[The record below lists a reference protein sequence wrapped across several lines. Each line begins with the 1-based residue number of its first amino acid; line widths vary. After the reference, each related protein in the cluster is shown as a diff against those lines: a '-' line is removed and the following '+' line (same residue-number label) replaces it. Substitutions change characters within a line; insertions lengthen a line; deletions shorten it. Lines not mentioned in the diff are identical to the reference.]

1 MIGKSNAV
9 LLALLLALP
18 TAFMATA
25 FIAPAVGQPTYSAWL
40 KIVTD
45 SWDGSGPLTPV
56 FPAAPG
62 FPDRYNATNVCV
74 ELYKFKN
81 PNRQDPAPLNSW
93 EGPIRA
99 GSPNGTGFIRVSWPT
114 SWENVT
120 IVVKAKSYQGD
131 CIGEGNPFQG
141 IIVYWLTINPTDSF
155 RNKFGITF
163 ANSTI
168 GDDGIEVDAS
178 TGAYFDWDV
187 DAPFGAG
194 PVDVVAPKNPAT
206 WGVDF
211 EKDHNDPR
219 RAWVA
224 RAAYIFK
231 LFHEHTWYG
240 TDDVLTYATI
250 FIYDT
255 DHTPANSERSLLQA
269 AITGSDGQ
277 SRYTREIYPRAQG
290 LGPNGKFRDNK
301 LVPIPLQTI
310 NLNTKEPLSGGIADP
325 EDAAPP
331 GESNIRAPHLNAT
344 KRVWW
349 ETVLVNQ
356 TFYVGREYNGT
367 VGDEF
372 ELDPATGKTRPLFGA
387 YPSVQDPS
395 DPLFSPAH
403 TQGGITGIP
412 AGPLSLALNHTVD
425 LSIPGFQVL
434 GLEWDNTLTTVEN
447 VANFN
452 NNTVFYARFCV
463 QDADLKI
470 QHPEVGDKLVGAEV
484 TVNLKRTGVVQ
495 PYYLSHNILETDASG
510 CTANPHKWPG
520 YRSEFRNFARFPN
533 ATNWGLRGSL
543 NVSKFFDPRDDNSP
557 VWRPGGYFERA
568 WGGAWT
574 GPYVNAGRNWS
585 ALIPEITY
593 MKTRTLDDDP
603 NYDGFDVQ
611 VKWKGGSR
619 NNYGGTAVLV
629 DSIRVPNPYAI
640 ALLYDYV
647 NDGLFGGW
655 VFPYTVLANNK
666 LWLQIHEAETVVI
679 DHILGTD
686 TISDPNPTKLEIMG
700 SYNLALSAFD
710 STTGRFTVTITPF
723 GIVAVNNATDGVGD
737 VDYWLD
743 FGGSIVIENAL
754 VSFKKHDVMS
764 MALAFEAGQ
773 GQADRGVDGNDD
785 YTTVDFVEVSGG
797 PYELEF
803 WPGPPG
809 TGTVRVLVTGHDL
822 NICILPNNL
831 NTCPNISDFTGAI
844 LFKGPPRAIS
854 VVSYTNNDPS
864 GSVSG
869 SYTTTSA
876 TNPYSFNFNVDF
888 GTPITSGPV
897 NFEIMSIPG
906 DLGVSPFN
914 HPISIAGTDDIDND
928 GNADDSVTVVGVL
941 NLNFDPTE
949 LHYAWRTGVAGA
961 GAFDV
966 VGGAAAV
973 LVDIDSD
980 GTVDATIPCTTFSLG
995 SANVDVYH
1003 DPDTG
1008 LVTIVSGT
1016 ITTTCTATGVD
1027 VDGDGSNDDAVTIT
1041 VDIGF
1046 SLVYDTGLGGGWPPS
1061 TLTFVSGSIS
1071 STQSLQIDIDGDGS
1085 VDFTFTNNVNVPGPG
1100 TISVTSV
1107 GLVDRY
1113 ENTVNTLSCT
1123 LTGDIPLSG
1132 IGTGTADCTGTVTFE
1147 IDIYDDATIDV
1158 TVFSA
1163 ALLSGT
1169 APLTITS
1176 FGGIVTITGIVTM
1189 TTGSLTGDFD
1199 NSGPIPPPGTLDAA
1213 QVVKTIDINI
1223 VGTLDTSVSPPE
1235 LDVISGGLM
1244 LVPTSADLIDINSDS
1259 QFNIIVPEVAN
1270 VDLTGQSI
1278 PLTVNEVVP
1287 GIITGGTVT
1296 SNSLQF
1302 FVAGVEQVFSSGTLT
1317 ITANT
1322 QAGSEPVSTATI
1334 TVQFQALGSIS
1345 HDGDN
1350 RYEAT
1355 GTAFVFGTDV
1365 SLPGG
1370 PSTIFASGTI
1380 ELHCVNVGEPSIT
1393 CSATVNFDGFSG
1405 SGLPVSGTLVI
1416 NFFNSFRTF
1425 STTGFFEF
1433 TEFESLNAFPLFL
1446 RGGVSSVGPIA
1457 KAKLEFANFAF
1468 DSHLYGIV
1476 TLNPM
1481 TLTSEGM
1488 GIRFYSSDSSFE
1500 ALDIDTGEMVRFL
1513 TSATINI
1520 PALQSLTLIDP
1531 VTLTPTTYTGPTTV
1545 TISAGTTS
1553 IIGAISNPS
1562 GITFTVPGVLAIL
1575 NGDASASL
1583 PANQLIFV
1591 QSFVVPLQDMSND
1604 DRELDDSLFG
1614 GYDDFALTG
1623 TGMVY
1628 ITAWVHDIAFKPVD
1642 NMGNTL
1648 PASNTA
1654 VTLIRYNGGP
1664 ITRGSGSNPDQFQS
1678 NLAWSYS
1685 QWAGAETGYA
1695 IFYQLPGDQAY
1706 GVTVTFDNR
1715 PVYDEPYEIEKLTET
1730 VIKTL
1735 VTQVYKLKLVV
1746 IDCTGTTV
1754 PEAWLKYVEPGG
1766 RTVTTRIGP
1775 HGDLDF
1781 GLIGGGEI
1789 TVKAIWWK
1797 GVWIGFDKATIGST
1811 ELPVAADGSVTI
1823 TIDRNIDSP
1832 VVLRAVIT
1840 DFIFTTWD
1848 FNKDNRIP
1856 RLNITLTWV
1865 GVHPLT
1871 NKKIYFLETM
1881 DPTGDT
1887 NTDPFNTTVVFSQL
1901 LKYNITHL
1909 FKVEERPGSLKTYE
1923 KVEYIFSKMPPT
1935 LYNITVTT
1943 VPDGDPDKR
1952 QTPGSA
1958 KWPGRTDA
1966 VVDYEIKID
1975 WTSHDKAPTIR
1986 KTPAGQVNDRVVLR
2000 VYMTWNGQPVTD
2012 PDLNP
2017 IGNATLYT
2025 TCGPVKIDL
2034 LTWAHT
2040 FWQRIVDGDF
2050 DYLREARRIGNAT
2063 YHIVNDNGQLMEQYV
2078 PEERIFTSDITS
2090 RWTEDTLLTTW
2101 LKAASQPS
2109 SIIWWN
2115 GTYRKQD
2122 LVFLSYVYPLQFT
2135 RGEQPWAKFYDKVG
2149 LTGTGWNTTVRKE
2162 ADDPL
2167 AYLVDR
2173 FFNITAYRVNYTD
2186 PAHDIVRMHNQNG
2199 TWWSHNF
2206 TVVGTE
2212 GLWNQQKWRWEY
2224 AVSKRLVPE
2233 VPYQPYSLVI
2243 ERPTQELV
2251 SVSQKG
2257 VLAVPIPVGFITLN
2271 LKDEDLA
2278 RAIPY
2283 AVVQLD
2289 IYARTGTAE
2298 IPPSVV
2304 CPPESLIERVAKLSA
2319 LIIQTVSNWDNGID
2333 QDDRNDPTLQPE
2345 TITDNERDAI
2355 ALAIIAYLAPDNVID
2370 EDGDAEQLELLID
2383 EYTSLSHPWGKED
2396 LDDLIMLVKAALAD
2410 DCVLD
2415 ESEKNDIIV
2424 LIDNEVLPI
2433 VGVDNDGDG
2442 EDDDVELLEMLA
2454 PYQLPP
2460 PELVA
2465 FVERFAGYKYKTGRD
2480 GNLTLLFPTQ
2490 EAMENYLDAPVKNYT
2505 LTVYWY
2511 LNSSIV
2517 YKDAFNLTKRG
2528 YNVEKVAIADVTF
2541 VLAISADKDRP
2552 VKDLYARIW
2561 WFNVTSGATTF
2572 PGRITVDHAR
2582 KTWTYTAVPETRGA
2596 AKWTDGKITLPW
2608 LPTSERFTK
2617 TDYDLVFDT
2626 ATSRWVYRD
2635 VTRSWDIP
2643 YPSYANGSRLHGW
2656 PYQPEP
2662 TGYRRALNFTQNVR
2676 IQYRVS
2682 VWSDQLPIDPSL
2694 PQYGRGAWSAAAPSP
2709 ATGYNYELVWTRLST
2724 GDTTPPIFRFA
2735 WMLFGHPPFDIT
2747 WYRGPDAAGPFEPIP
2762 GYALTRTSTSD
2773 PTPGSKTVAIKL
2785 NATDIEIPVFW
2796 QVGDYELGTYDCG
2809 PLVGYKVK
2817 GSVIPPKGATFSPI
2831 TIDRTTAAGTIT
2843 VGDKTI
2849 SICLA
2854 GKPVGLVSLRSGDT
2868 PSTVIWGGSTL
2879 RITEVSPPDTIWADS
2894 TSPAAGK
2901 GTSSDYW
2908 KNWVGSA
2915 TDPVTGKKVS
2925 EELVTGTQIA
2935 GPDLGIQY
2943 MGYGVPY
2950 EGAPREHT
2958 VIAFSN
2964 DPDNRAHRPFIKMF
2978 EFQNVSARI
2987 TDFNGRA
2994 LPGAFY
3000 QLIDSQTGKSAAWSY
3015 AGPEGRV
3022 VPMPIRKPGGVFIQR
3037 VFYLGHGPD
3046 GVPTW
3051 PVNSFAKWPVA
3062 YDSREDETTQ
3072 ETQKPDIPLGFAY
3085 TVEAGPW
3092 PNGPGWRGEICR
3104 QAGDGVYNYV
3114 RATLEALASCPPS
3127 GWGRSFDVITRIFDL
3142 RLRFVYGDA
3151 QRPADPYY
3159 EFSAPSLALPDQFKI
3174 TGQGAIFDAK
3184 RLARGTYDI
3193 VAYWPKE
3200 GGAEVGRRTV
3210 DISRSNVGTV
3220 EGTVVL
3226 ALRDVSFTVVDRQ
3239 GRPLSGARV
3248 SVSPDLVRT
3257 DDVQLRPDQIFTL
3270 LRVPD
3275 GRTYD
3280 FTIEW
3285 TSPYG
3290 TTARAAVRET
3300 PAGLQARG
3308 SIVVPVD
3315 DISVKVV
3322 DFDGRPV
3329 AGAAIKF
3336 AGQDVGSTDSQ
3347 GVIIVGQVPLD
3358 NDYTISVSKEGTEI
3372 GSDRVRFTASR
3383 TSATIQA
3390 GIYDITVLV
3399 KGAAGQ
3405 PIQGALVELIKG
3417 GTTIARAATDASGTA
3432 VFAKV
3437 VGADYTVRAAYEQFS
3452 STASLAKGTR
3462 SAQITLDLYT
3472 VLLGVPM
3479 TFATFL
3485 ALIIGLILLVIVV
3498 VVIVSEYIRWR
3509 GRRLGIY
3516 PAAPPKK

>member
-25 FIAPAVGQPTYSAWL
+25 FIAPAVGQTNYSAWL
-40 KIVTD
+40 KIVTE
-45 SWDGSGPLTPV
+45 SWDGTGAYTPV
-56 FPAAPG
+56 FPAGPG
-62 FPDRYNATNVCV
+62 FADRYNATNVCV
-74 ELYKFKN
+74 ELYRFKN

-93 EGPIRA
+93 EGPIKA
-99 GSPNGTGFIRVSWPT
+99 GSPNGTGFIRVSWPAG
-114 SWENVT
+114 WDNVT
-120 IVVKAKSYQGD
+120 IIVKAKSYQGD

-141 IIVYWLTINPTDSF
+141 IIVYWLTISATDSF
-155 RNKFGITF
+155 VNKFGGTGGTDDF
-163 ANSTI
+163 FTI
-168 GDDGIEVDAS
+168 NDDGS
-178 TGAYFDWDV
+178 FTDWNDL
-187 DAPFGAG
+187 DDMILNNFGPPEPLNSG
-194 PVDVVAPKNPAT
+194 PVDVIADVGGVSPADFADTFGSPAT
-206 WGVDF
+206 
-211 EKDHNDPR
+211 
-219 RAWVA
+219 AWVA

-310 NLNTKEPLSGGIADP
+310 NLAAKTPFLGGIPDP
-325 EDAAPP
+325 EEPD
-331 GESNIRAPHLNAT
+331 GKILAPHLNAT

-387 YPSVQDPS
+387 YPSVQDPL

-425 LSIPGFQVL
+425 LSIPGFQVS
-434 GLEWDNTLTTVEN
+434 GLEWDTTPTLVEN

-510 CTANPHKWPG
+510 CTATPHKWPG
-520 YRSEFRNFARFPN
+520 YRSEFSKFARFPN

-543 NVSKFFDPRDDNSP
+543 NVSKFFDPRDDVSP
-557 VWRPGGYFERA
+557 AWRPGGYFERA
-568 WGGAWT
+568 WGGDWT

-593 MKTRTLDDDP
+593 MKTRTLADDP

-647 NDGLFGGW
+647 NEAPFGGW

-666 LWLQIHEAETVVI
+666 LWIQIHTASSISLDLNGDGTPDVTV
-679 DHILGTD
+679 D
-686 TISDPNPTKLEIMG
+686 DPNPTTLEIMG
-700 SYNLALSAFD
+700 PFTFSITDFN
-710 STTGRFTVTITPF
+710 TVTGTYDITITAN
-723 GIVAVNNATDGVGD
+723 GAVVVNNATDPASEI
-737 VDYWLD
+737 DYVLNTD
-743 FGGSIVIENAL
+743 GTITIDNAL
-754 VSFKKHDVMS
+754 ASIKKHDILNLVLQFQFS
-764 MALAFEAGQ
+764 GGQ
-773 GQADRGVDGNDD
+773 VDLGADGRDDFTTTGV
-785 YTTVDFVEVSGG
+785 VFVSGG
-797 PYELEF
+797 PYELEI

-809 TGTVRVLVTGHDL
+809 TATIRVLVTGHDL
-822 NICILPNNL
+822 EVLPPIL
-831 NTCPNISDFTGAI
+831 DGYTGAI
-844 LFKGPPRAIS
+844 LFKGTLDFLVFEEVERIDVGALFEGGVPTFGPIVKALITDALFDAEHTIELETLFDTE
-854 VVSYTNNDPS
+854 V
-864 GSVSG
+864 
-869 SYTTTSA
+869 SA
-876 TNPYSFNFNVDF
+876 TTIDIASYLADESF
-888 GTPITSGPV
+888 
-897 NFEIMSIPG
+897 
-906 DLGVSPFN
+906 
-914 HPISIAGTDDIDND
+914 DDIGIEEGDTIHFMTYTEITVPA
-928 GNADDSVTVVGVL
+928 GELLKLQFVT
-941 NLNFDPTE
+941 
-949 LHYAWRTGVAGA
+949 
-961 GAFDV
+961 
-966 VGGAAAV
+966 GG
-973 LVDIDSD
+973 
-980 GTVDATIPCTTFSLG
+980 
-995 SANVDVYH
+995 
-1003 DPDTG
+1003 
-1008 LVTIVSGT
+1008 
-1016 ITTTCTATGVD
+1016 
-1027 VDGDGSNDDAVTIT
+1027 TIT
-1041 VDIGF
+1041 VDG
-1046 SLVYDTGLGGGWPPS
+1046 
-1061 TLTFVSGSIS
+1061 
-1071 STQSLQIDIDGDGS
+1071 
-1085 VDFTFTNNVNVPGPG
+1085 
-1100 TISVTSV
+1100 
-1107 GLVDRY
+1107 
-1113 ENTVNTLSCT
+1113 E
-1123 LTGDIPLSG
+1123 
-1132 IGTGTADCTGTVTFE
+1132 
-1147 IDIYDDATIDV
+1147 DV
-1158 TVFSA
+1158 TVSP
-1163 ALLSGT
+1163 GQT
-1169 APLTITS
+1169 VTLTDPDNDITVEIPA
-1176 FGGIVTITGIVTM
+1176 GITVTVVDISDPDAIVFEVNGVLAFLFVD
-1189 TTGSLTGDFD
+1189 TTV
-1199 NSGPIPPPGTLDAA
+1199 TLDAGSPI
-1213 QVVKTIDINI
+1213 TI
-1223 VGTLDTSVSPPE
+1223 SS
-1235 LDVISGGLM
+1235 
-1244 LVPTSADLIDINSDS
+1244 
-1259 QFNIIVPEVAN
+1259 FIVP
-1270 VDLTGQSI
+1270 LT
-1278 PLTVNEVVP
+1278 
-1287 GIITGGTVT
+1287 
-1296 SNSLQF
+1296 
-1302 FVAGVEQVFSSGTLT
+1302 
-1317 ITANT
+1317 
-1322 QAGSEPVSTATI
+1322 
-1334 TVQFQALGSIS
+1334 
-1345 HDGDN
+1345 
-1350 RYEAT
+1350 
-1355 GTAFVFGTDV
+1355 
-1365 SLPGG
+1365 
-1370 PSTIFASGTI
+1370 
-1380 ELHCVNVGEPSIT
+1380 
-1393 CSATVNFDGFSG
+1393 
-1405 SGLPVSGTLVI
+1405 
-1416 NFFNSFRTF
+1416 
-1425 STTGFFEF
+1425 
-1433 TEFESLNAFPLFL
+1433 
-1446 RGGVSSVGPIA
+1446 
-1457 KAKLEFANFAF
+1457 
-1468 DSHLYGIV
+1468 
-1476 TLNPM
+1476 
-1481 TLTSEGM
+1481 
-1488 GIRFYSSDSSFE
+1488 
-1500 ALDIDTGEMVRFL
+1500 
-1513 TSATINI
+1513 
-1520 PALQSLTLIDP
+1520 
-1531 VTLTPTTYTGPTTV
+1531 
-1545 TISAGTTS
+1545 
-1553 IIGAISNPS
+1553 
-1562 GITFTVPGVLAIL
+1562 
-1575 NGDASASL
+1575 
-1583 PANQLIFV
+1583 
-1591 QSFVVPLQDMSND
+1591 DMRVD
-1604 DRELDDSLFG
+1604 DRHLDDFLFG

-1654 VTLIRYNGGP
+1654 VTLIRYNGP
-1664 ITRGSGSNPDQFQS
+1664 NVVRSGTSGFPDQIIG
-1678 NLAWSYS
+1678 NLDWSYS
-1685 QWAGAETGYA
+1685 QWAGADTGYA

-1706 GVTVTFDNR
+1706 GVTVTYEGVV
-1715 PVYDEPYEIEKLTET
+1715 VYQDEFQIEKLVETEIQ
-1730 VIKTL
+1730 VL
-1735 VTQVYKLKLVV
+1735 VTDVFKLKLVV
-1746 IDCTGTTV
+1746 VDCEGTS
-1754 PEAWLKYVEPGG
+1754 LSEPYLNYTAPNG
-1766 RTVTTRIGP
+1766 RNIVTRIGP
-1775 HGDLDF
+1775 DGELDI
-1781 GLIGGGEI
+1781 IGGGQY
-1789 TVKAIWWK
+1789 VLRAIWWK
-1797 GVWIGFDKATIGST
+1797 GVYTAFDKAMVGST
-1811 ELPVAADGSVTI
+1811 EIPVGRDGSVTI
-1823 TIDRNIDSP
+1823 TLDRNFDSP
-1832 VVLRAVIT
+1832 ITLRAVIN

-1856 RLNITLTWV
+1856 RLNITLAWV

-1871 NKKIYFLETM
+1871 GKRIYFVETM

-1887 NTDPFNTTVVFSQL
+1887 NDDPFNTTVIVSQFFSYEIDHFFGQ
-1901 LKYNITHL
+1901 
-1909 FKVEERPGSLKTYE
+1909 VSRSAGLKTYGD
-1923 KVEYIFSKMPPT
+1923 VRYIFYKMPST
-1935 LYNITVTT
+1935 YYNITVTT
-1943 VPDGDPDKR
+1943 VTDQRYDPETE
-1952 QTPGSA
+1952 QTPGNS

-1966 VVDYEIKID
+1966 EVDYEIKID
-1975 WTSHDKAPTIR
+1975 WTGHNSPPKVR
-1986 KTPAGQVNDRVVLR
+1986 KGPAADVNDRVVLR
-2000 VYMTWNGQPVTD
+2000 VYMTWGGQPVTD

-2017 IGNATLYT
+2017 IGTATLYT

-2040 FWQRIVDGDF
+2040 FLQRIVDGDF
-2050 DYLREARRIGNAT
+2050 DYLRDARRIGNAT
-2063 YHIVNDNGQLMEQYV
+2063 YHIVNDNGVMMEQYIPSEGV
-2078 PEERIFTSDITS
+2078 FSSSFTSK
-2090 RWTEDTLLTTW
+2090 WTEDTLLTTW
-2101 LKAASQPS
+2101 LKADSQHS
-2109 SIIWWN
+2109 SNIWWN

-2122 LVFLSYVYPLQFT
+2122 LFFLSYVYPLQFT
-2135 RGEQPWAKFYDKVG
+2135 RGEEPWARFYDKVG
-2149 LTGTGWNTTVRKE
+2149 LTGTGWETTERKE

-2167 AYLVDR
+2167 AYVVNR
-2173 FFNITAYRVNYTD
+2173 FFNVTTPRSENA
-2186 PAHDIVRMHNQNG
+2186 
-2199 TWWSHNF
+2199 TWPRHNF

-2212 GLWNQQKWRWEY
+2212 GLWNQQKWRWEQ
-2224 AVSKRLVPE
+2224 AVSRGDVPE
-2233 VPYQPYSLVI
+2233 VPWQPYSLVI

-2251 SVSQKG
+2251 PVSQKG
-2257 VLAVPIPVGFITLN
+2257 VLTVPIPVGFITLN

-2289 IYARTGTAE
+2289 IYTRGAVTTGTTT
-2298 IPPSVV
+2298 V
-2304 CPPESLIERVAKLSA
+2304 CRAERVVPTVADVAARA
-2319 LIIQTVSNWDNGID
+2319 LEFIADNRPAPPTDRITDAERDVLENDIAIYIADGVIQVSEAEALANLLASITGNNFAGLNPLDTTGTPSPRDLVKSFVETLIQFIYSNTLCTDADSPGFLTTTEITDLVGIVNSFLIAAG
-2333 QDDRNDPTLQPE
+2333 QPTLTPGEE
-2345 TITDNERDAI
+2345 TTFRGIVDDADVRTTETTTMTG
-2355 ALAIIAYLAPDNVID
+2355 PD
-2370 EDGDAEQLELLID
+2370 A
-2383 EYTSLSHPWGKED
+2383 
-2396 LDDLIMLVKAALAD
+2396 
-2410 DCVLD
+2410 
-2415 ESEKNDIIV
+2415 
-2424 LIDNEVLPI
+2424 
-2433 VGVDNDGDG
+2433 
-2442 EDDDVELLEMLA
+2442 
-2454 PYQLPP
+2454 
-2460 PELVA
+2460 
-2465 FVERFAGYKYKTGRD
+2465 RFAGYKYKTGRD

-2490 EAMENYLDAPVKNYT
+2490 EAMAIYLGVHEDDVKNYT

-2561 WFNVTSGATTF
+2561 WFNVTDGKTVF

-2596 AKWTDGKITLPW
+2596 AKWTDGKLTLPW

-2617 TDYDLVFDT
+2617 SDYDLVFDS
-2626 ATSRWVYRD
+2626 AVGRWVYD
-2635 VTRSWDIP
+2635 EVTRSWDIP
-2643 YPSYANGSRLHGW
+2643 YPSYANGSMLAGW
-2656 PYQPEP
+2656 PYQPRP
-2662 TGYRRALNFTQNVR
+2662 TGYYRALNFTQNAR

-2682 VWSDQLPIDPSL
+2682 VWSDQLPIDPASPKL
-2694 PQYGRGAWSAAAPSP
+2694 GKGAWSRAAPAS
-2709 ATGYNYELVWTRLST
+2709 AAGDHYELVWTRLST

-2762 GYALTRTSTSD
+2762 GYALTRTLTSD

-2796 QVGDYELGTYDCG
+2796 QVGDHELGTYDCG
-2809 PLVGYKVK
+2809 PLVDYVVK
-2817 GSVIPPKGATFSPI
+2817 GQVIPPKGATFGPR
-2831 TIDRTTAAGTIT
+2831 TINDKTKAGTIT

-2943 MGYGVPY
+2943 MGYGIPY

-3015 AGPEGRV
+3015 AGPEGRI

-3037 VFYLGHGPD
+3037 VFYLGQGPN

-3051 PVNSFAKWPVA
+3051 PVNSFTRWPVA

-3104 QAGDGVYNYV
+3104 QAGDGVYNYD

-3127 GWGRSFDVITRIFDL
+3127 GWGRSFDVITRVFDL

-3174 TGQGAIFDAK
+3174 KGQGAIFDAK

-3257 DDVQLRPDQIFTL
+3257 DDIQLRPDQIFTL

-3390 GIYDITVLV
+3390 GVYDITVLV

>member
-1 MIGKSNAV
+1 LSGFWAMIGKSNAV

-25 FIAPAVGQPTYSAWL
+25 FIAPAVGQTNYSAWL
-40 KIVTD
+40 KIVTE
-45 SWDGSGPLTPV
+45 SWDGKGTDTPV
-56 FPAAPG
+56 FPDGPG
-62 FPDRYNATNVCV
+62 FADRYNATNVCV
-74 ELYKFKN
+74 ELYRFKN

-93 EGPIRA
+93 EGPIKA
-99 GSPNGTGFIRVSWPT
+99 GSPNGTGFIRVSWPAG
-114 SWENVT
+114 WDNVT
-120 IVVKAKSYQGD
+120 IIVKAKSYQGD

-141 IIVYWLTINPTDSF
+141 IIVYWLTINATDSF
-155 RNKFGITF
+155 VTKFGGTGGVDEF
-163 ANSTI
+163 FTI
-168 GDDGIEVDAS
+168 NDDGSFTVWNDLDDMI
-178 TGAYFDWDV
+178 WNN
-187 DAPFGAG
+187 FGPQPLNSG
-194 PVDVVAPKNPAT
+194 PVDVIADVGDISPADFADTFGSPAT
-206 WGVDF
+206 
-211 EKDHNDPR
+211 
-219 RAWVA
+219 AWVA

-310 NLNTKEPLSGGIADP
+310 NLAAKTPFLGGIPAP
-325 EDAAPP
+325 EEPD
-331 GESNIRAPHLNAT
+331 GNIQAPHLNAT

-356 TFYVGREYNGT
+356 TFYVGNEYNGT
-367 VGDEF
+367 AGYDF
-372 ELDPATGKTRPLFGA
+372 DTGTGKNRPLFGA
-387 YPSVQDPS
+387 FPADPGI
-395 DPLFSPAH
+395 SPTH
-403 TQGGITGIP
+403 TQGGITGVP
-412 AGPLSLALNHTVD
+412 AGPFSLALNNTVPAGTA
-425 LSIPGFQVL
+425 LGFAS
-434 GLEWDNTLTTVEN
+434 WDIDDDVEN

-495 PYYLSHNILETDASG
+495 PYYLSHNILETDESG
-510 CTANPHKWPG
+510 CTATPHKWPG
-520 YRSEFRNFARFPN
+520 YRSEFSKFARFPN

-543 NVSKFFDPRDDNSP
+543 NVSKFFDPRDDVSP
-557 VWRPGGYFERA
+557 AWRPGGYFERA
-568 WGGAWT
+568 WGGDWR
-574 GPYVNAGRNWS
+574 GPYINAGRNWS

-593 MKTRTLDDDP
+593 MKTRTLTDDP

-647 NDGLFGGW
+647 NDELFGGW

-666 LWLQIHEAETVVI
+666 LWIQIHSAASVDI
-679 DHILGTD
+679 AGD
-686 TISDPNPTKLEIMG
+686 TITDPNPTMLEIMG
-700 SYNLALSAFD
+700 PFTFTITGFNP
-710 STTGRFTVTITPF
+710 TTGTYDITITAT
-723 GIVAVNNATDGVGD
+723 GTVVVNNATDPETV
-737 VDYWLD
+737 VDWTLTED
-743 FGGSIVIENAL
+743 DTITIEDTLASI
-754 VSFKKHDVMS
+754 KKHDITTLV
-764 MALAFEAGQ
+764 ADFLFQ
-773 GQADRGVDGNDD
+773 GQADLGADGRDD
-785 YTTVDFVEVSGG
+785 YTTLSAVFIYGG
-797 PYELEF
+797 PFELEI

-809 TGTVRVLVTGHDL
+809 SGTIRVLATGHSL
-822 NICILPNNL
+822 NFVDFGLGPVA
-831 NTCPNISDFTGAI
+831 SDYSGAI
-844 LFKGPPRAIS
+844 LLKGPLAGLVFTELEEIS
-854 VVSYTNNDPS
+854 GLPETLQGGVLGFGPIVKAMLTD
-864 GSVSG
+864 
-869 SYTTTSA
+869 A
-876 TNPYSFNFNVDF
+876 DF
-888 GTPITSGPV
+888 GST
-897 NFEIMSIPG
+897 
-906 DLGVSPFN
+906 
-914 HPISIAGTDDIDND
+914 H
-928 GNADDSVTVVGVL
+928 
-941 NLNFDPTE
+941 
-949 LHYAWRTGVAGA
+949 
-961 GAFDV
+961 
-966 VGGAAAV
+966 
-973 LVDIDSD
+973 
-980 GTVDATIPCTTFSLG
+980 TI
-995 SANVDVYH
+995 
-1003 DPDTG
+1003 G
-1008 LVTIVSGT
+1008 LVTIF
-1016 ITTTCTATGVD
+1016 D
-1027 VDGDGSNDDAVTIT
+1027 
-1041 VDIGF
+1041 
-1046 SLVYDTGLGGGWPPS
+1046 
-1061 TLTFVSGSIS
+1061 
-1071 STQSLQIDIDGDGS
+1071 
-1085 VDFTFTNNVNVPGPG
+1085 
-1100 TISVTSV
+1100 
-1107 GLVDRY
+1107 
-1113 ENTVNTLSCT
+1113 
-1123 LTGDIPLSG
+1123 
-1132 IGTGTADCTGTVTFE
+1132 E
-1147 IDIYDDATIDV
+1147 IDIPFTTI
-1158 TVFSA
+1158 
-1163 ALLSGT
+1163 
-1169 APLTITS
+1169 
-1176 FGGIVTITGIVTM
+1176 GG
-1189 TTGSLTGDFD
+1189 
-1199 NSGPIPPPGTLDAA
+1199 PGAFEGV
-1213 QVVKTIDINI
+1213 QVETDI
-1223 VGTLDTSVSPPE
+1223 
-1235 LDVISGGLM
+1235 
-1244 LVPTSADLIDINSDS
+1244 
-1259 QFNIIVPEVAN
+1259 
-1270 VDLTGQSI
+1270 
-1278 PLTVNEVVP
+1278 
-1287 GIITGGTVT
+1287 
-1296 SNSLQF
+1296 
-1302 FVAGVEQVFSSGTLT
+1302 
-1317 ITANT
+1317 
-1322 QAGSEPVSTATI
+1322 
-1334 TVQFQALGSIS
+1334 SIS
-1345 HDGDN
+1345 
-1350 RYEAT
+1350 
-1355 GTAFVFGTDV
+1355 
-1365 SLPGG
+1365 
-1370 PSTIFASGTI
+1370 
-1380 ELHCVNVGEPSIT
+1380 
-1393 CSATVNFDGFSG
+1393 
-1405 SGLPVSGTLVI
+1405 
-1416 NFFNSFRTF
+1416 
-1425 STTGFFEF
+1425 
-1433 TEFESLNAFPLFL
+1433 
-1446 RGGVSSVGPIA
+1446 
-1457 KAKLEFANFAF
+1457 
-1468 DSHLYGIV
+1468 
-1476 TLNPM
+1476 
-1481 TLTSEGM
+1481 
-1488 GIRFYSSDSSFE
+1488 
-1500 ALDIDTGEMVRFL
+1500 
-1513 TSATINI
+1513 
-1520 PALQSLTLIDP
+1520 
-1531 VTLTPTTYTGPTTV
+1531 
-1545 TISAGTTS
+1545 
-1553 IIGAISNPS
+1553 
-1562 GITFTVPGVLAIL
+1562 
-1575 NGDASASL
+1575 
-1583 PANQLIFV
+1583 
-1591 QSFVVPLQDMSND
+1591 SFVVPLTDMMVD
-1604 DRELDDSLFG
+1604 DRHFDDFLFG

-1642 NMGNTL
+1642 NMGNKL
-1648 PASNTA
+1648 PASNTT

-1664 ITRGSGSNPDQFQS
+1664 ITRSSGTNPDQFQS

-1685 QWAGAETGYA
+1685 QWAGADKGYA

-1706 GVTVTFDNR
+1706 GVTVTYDGVV
-1715 PVYDEPYEIEKLTET
+1715 VYQDEFQIEKLVETEIQ
-1730 VIKTL
+1730 VL
-1735 VTQVYKLKLVV
+1735 VTDVFKLKLVV
-1746 IDCTGTTV
+1746 VDCEGTSL
-1754 PEAWLKYVEPGG
+1754 PEPYLNYTAPNG
-1766 RTVTTRIGP
+1766 RNIVTRIGP
-1775 HGDLDF
+1775 HGELDI
-1781 GLIGGGEI
+1781 IGGGQYVI
-1789 TVKAIWWK
+1789 RAIWWK
-1797 GVWIGFDKATIGST
+1797 GVWTAFDKAMVGST
-1811 ELPVAADGSVTI
+1811 EIPVGRDGSVTI
-1823 TIDRNIDSP
+1823 TLDRNFDSP
-1832 VVLRAVIT
+1832 ITLRAVIN

-1856 RLNITLTWV
+1856 RLNITLAWV

-1871 NKKIYFLETM
+1871 GKRIYFVETM

-1887 NTDPFNTTVVFSQL
+1887 NDDPFNTTVIVSQL
-1901 LKYNITHL
+1901 FSYDIDH
-1909 FKVEERPGSLKTYE
+1909 FFGQVSRSAGLKTYGD
-1923 KVEYIFSKMPPT
+1923 VRYIFYKMPST
-1935 LYNITVTT
+1935 YYNITVTT
-1943 VPDGDPDKR
+1943 VTDQRYDPETE
-1952 QTPGSA
+1952 QTPGNS

-1966 VVDYEIKID
+1966 EVDYEIKID
-1975 WTSHDKAPTIR
+1975 WTGHTSPPKVR
-1986 KTPAGQVNDRVVLR
+1986 KGPADEVNDRVVLR
-2000 VYMTWNGQPVTD
+2000 VYMTWGGQPVTD

-2017 IGNATLYT
+2017 IGSATLYT
-2025 TCGPVKIDL
+2025 TCGPVNIDL

-2050 DYLREARRIGNAT
+2050 NYLTEAKRIGNAT
-2063 YHIVNDNGQLMEQYV
+2063 YHIVNDNGVNMEQYIPSEGV
-2078 PEERIFTSDITS
+2078 FSSSFTSK
-2090 RWTEDTLLTTW
+2090 WTEDTLLTTW
-2101 LKAASQPS
+2101 LKADSQHS
-2109 SIIWWN
+2109 SNIWWN

-2122 LVFLSYVYPLQFT
+2122 LFFLSYVYPLQFT
-2135 RGEQPWAKFYDKVG
+2135 RGEEPWARFYNKVG
-2149 LTGTGWNTTVRKE
+2149 LTGTGWETTERKE
-2162 ADDPL
+2162 ANDPT
-2167 AYLVDR
+2167 AFVVDE
-2173 FFNITAYRVNYTD
+2173 FFNVTTGPND
-2186 PAHDIVRMHNQNG
+2186 NG
-2199 TWWSHNF
+2199 KWPTHNF

-2212 GLWNQQKWRWEY
+2212 GLWNQQKWRWER
-2224 AVSKRLVPE
+2224 AVSKGLVPE
-2233 VPYQPYSLVI
+2233 VPWKPYSLVI

-2251 SVSQKG
+2251 PVSQKG
-2257 VLAVPIPVGFITLN
+2257 VLTVPIPVGFITLN

-2298 IPPSVV
+2298 IPPSEI
-2304 CPPESLIERVAKLSA
+2304 CPPEPLIERVAKLSA
-2319 LIIQTVSNWDNGID
+2319 LIIQTVSNWANGID
-2333 QDDRNDPTLQPE
+2333 QADRNDPANQPD

-2355 ALAIIAYLAPDNVID
+2355 ALAIIGYLAPDNVID
-2370 EDGDAEQLELLID
+2370 EEGDAEQLELLIE
-2383 EYTSLSHPWGKED
+2383 EYTVFNIWDSED

-2415 ESEKNDIIV
+2415 DSEKDDIIV
-2424 LIDNEVLPI
+2424 LIDDVVWDI
-2433 VGVDNDGDG
+2433 VGDDNDEDDV
-2442 EDDDVELLEMLA
+2442 DDDVELLEMLE

-2460 PELVA
+2460 PEVFA
-2465 FVERFAGYKYKTGRD
+2465 VVERFAGYKYKTGRD

-2490 EAMENYLDAPVKNYT
+2490 EAMENFLDAPVKNYT

-2541 VLAISADKDRP
+2541 VLAISANKDRP

-2617 TDYDLVFDT
+2617 SDYDLVFDS
-2626 ATSRWVYRD
+2626 AVGRWVYKE

-2643 YPSYANGSRLHGW
+2643 YPSNADGSMLAGW
-2656 PYQPEP
+2656 PYQPKP
-2662 TGYRRALNFTQNVR
+2662 TGYYRALTYTEDVR

-2682 VWSDQLPIDPSL
+2682 VWSDQLPIDVASPKL
-2694 PQYGRGAWSAAAPSP
+2694 GAGAWSRAAPAAA
-2709 ATGYNYELVWTRLST
+2709 AGDHYELVWTRLST

-2849 SICLA
+2849 SVCLA
-2854 GKPVGLVSLRSGDT
+2854 GKPVGLISLRSGDT
-2868 PSTVIWGGSTL
+2868 PATVIWGGSTL

-3015 AGPEGRV
+3015 AGPEGRI

-3037 VFYLGHGPD
+3037 VFYLGQGPN

-3085 TVEAGPW
+3085 TGEAGPW
-3092 PNGPGWRGEICR
+3092 PDGPGWRGEICR

-3151 QRPADPYY
+3151 QRPADPYF

-3174 TGQGAIFDAK
+3174 KGQGAIFDAK

-3257 DDVQLRPDQIFTL
+3257 DDIQLRPDQIFTL

-3329 AGAAIKF
+3329 AGAAIKV

-3432 VFAKV
+3432 VFTKL

>member
-1 MIGKSNAV
+1 MARTTRLGTIRV
-9 LLALLLALP
+9 LATGHSLDFVDNVFGPVVSDYSGAILL
-18 TAFMATA
+18 
-25 FIAPAVGQPTYSAWL
+25 
-40 KIVTD
+40 K
-45 SWDGSGPLTPV
+45 GPLAGLV
-56 FPAAPG
+56 FTEREQIV
-62 FPDRYNATNVCV
+62 FD
-74 ELYKFKN
+74 EEE
-81 PNRQDPAPLNSW
+81 PLLQGGVLSF
-93 EGPIRA
+93 GPI
-99 GSPNGTGFIRVSWPT
+99 
-114 SWENVT
+114 
-120 IVVKAKSYQGD
+120 VKAM
-131 CIGEGNPFQG
+131 
-141 IIVYWLTINPTDSF
+141 LTDAD
-155 RNKFGITF
+155 FG
-163 ANSTI
+163 ST
-168 GDDGIEVDAS
+168 
-178 TGAYFDWDV
+178 
-187 DAPFGAG
+187 
-194 PVDVVAPKNPAT
+194 
-206 WGVDF
+206 
-211 EKDHNDPR
+211 H
-219 RAWVA
+219 
-224 RAAYIFK
+224 
-231 LFHEHTWYG
+231 
-240 TDDVLTYATI
+240 
-250 FIYDT
+250 
-255 DHTPANSERSLLQA
+255 
-269 AITGSDGQ
+269 
-277 SRYTREIYPRAQG
+277 
-290 LGPNGKFRDNK
+290 
-301 LVPIPLQTI
+301 TI
-310 NLNTKEPLSGGIADP
+310 NL
-325 EDAAPP
+325 
-331 GESNIRAPHLNAT
+331 
-344 KRVWW
+344 
-349 ETVLVNQ
+349 
-356 TFYVGREYNGT
+356 
-367 VGDEF
+367 
-372 ELDPATGKTRPLFGA
+372 
-387 YPSVQDPS
+387 
-395 DPLFSPAH
+395 
-403 TQGGITGIP
+403 
-412 AGPLSLALNHTVD
+412 
-425 LSIPGFQVL
+425 
-434 GLEWDNTLTTVEN
+434 
-447 VANFN
+447 
-452 NNTVFYARFCV
+452 
-463 QDADLKI
+463 
-470 QHPEVGDKLVGAEV
+470 
-484 TVNLKRTGVVQ
+484 
-495 PYYLSHNILETDASG
+495 
-510 CTANPHKWPG
+510 
-520 YRSEFRNFARFPN
+520 
-533 ATNWGLRGSL
+533 
-543 NVSKFFDPRDDNSP
+543 
-557 VWRPGGYFERA
+557 
-568 WGGAWT
+568 
-574 GPYVNAGRNWS
+574 
-585 ALIPEITY
+585 
-593 MKTRTLDDDP
+593 
-603 NYDGFDVQ
+603 
-611 VKWKGGSR
+611 
-619 NNYGGTAVLV
+619 
-629 DSIRVPNPYAI
+629 
-640 ALLYDYV
+640 
-647 NDGLFGGW
+647 
-655 VFPYTVLANNK
+655 
-666 LWLQIHEAETVVI
+666 
-679 DHILGTD
+679 
-686 TISDPNPTKLEIMG
+686 
-700 SYNLALSAFD
+700 
-710 STTGRFTVTITPF
+710 VTI
-723 GIVAVNNATDGVGD
+723 
-737 VDYWLD
+737 
-743 FGGSIVIENAL
+743 
-754 VSFKKHDVMS
+754 
-764 MALAFEAGQ
+764 
-773 GQADRGVDGNDD
+773 
-785 YTTVDFVEVSGG
+785 
-797 PYELEF
+797 
-803 WPGPPG
+803 
-809 TGTVRVLVTGHDL
+809 
-822 NICILPNNL
+822 
-831 NTCPNISDFTGAI
+831 
-844 LFKGPPRAIS
+844 
-854 VVSYTNNDPS
+854 
-864 GSVSG
+864 
-869 SYTTTSA
+869 
-876 TNPYSFNFNVDF
+876 
-888 GTPITSGPV
+888 
-897 NFEIMSIPG
+897 
-906 DLGVSPFN
+906 
-914 HPISIAGTDDIDND
+914 
-928 GNADDSVTVVGVL
+928 
-941 NLNFDPTE
+941 FD
-949 LHYAWRTGVAGA
+949 
-961 GAFDV
+961 
-966 VGGAAAV
+966 
-973 LVDIDSD
+973 
-980 GTVDATIPCTTFSLG
+980 
-995 SANVDVYH
+995 
-1003 DPDTG
+1003 
-1008 LVTIVSGT
+1008 
-1016 ITTTCTATGVD
+1016 
-1027 VDGDGSNDDAVTIT
+1027 
-1041 VDIGF
+1041 
-1046 SLVYDTGLGGGWPPS
+1046 
-1061 TLTFVSGSIS
+1061 
-1071 STQSLQIDIDGDGS
+1071 
-1085 VDFTFTNNVNVPGPG
+1085 
-1100 TISVTSV
+1100 
-1107 GLVDRY
+1107 
-1113 ENTVNTLSCT
+1113 
-1123 LTGDIPLSG
+1123 
-1132 IGTGTADCTGTVTFE
+1132 E
-1147 IDIYDDATIDV
+1147 IDIPFTTIEGEDV
-1158 TVFSA
+1158 FEGVLVET
-1163 ALLSGT
+1163 
-1169 APLTITS
+1169 
-1176 FGGIVTITGIVTM
+1176 
-1189 TTGSLTGDFD
+1189 
-1199 NSGPIPPPGTLDAA
+1199 
-1213 QVVKTIDINI
+1213 DI
-1223 VGTLDTSVSPPE
+1223 
-1235 LDVISGGLM
+1235 
-1244 LVPTSADLIDINSDS
+1244 
-1259 QFNIIVPEVAN
+1259 
-1270 VDLTGQSI
+1270 
-1278 PLTVNEVVP
+1278 
-1287 GIITGGTVT
+1287 
-1296 SNSLQF
+1296 
-1302 FVAGVEQVFSSGTLT
+1302 
-1317 ITANT
+1317 
-1322 QAGSEPVSTATI
+1322 
-1334 TVQFQALGSIS
+1334 SIS
-1345 HDGDN
+1345 
-1350 RYEAT
+1350 
-1355 GTAFVFGTDV
+1355 
-1365 SLPGG
+1365 
-1370 PSTIFASGTI
+1370 
-1380 ELHCVNVGEPSIT
+1380 
-1393 CSATVNFDGFSG
+1393 
-1405 SGLPVSGTLVI
+1405 
-1416 NFFNSFRTF
+1416 
-1425 STTGFFEF
+1425 
-1433 TEFESLNAFPLFL
+1433 
-1446 RGGVSSVGPIA
+1446 
-1457 KAKLEFANFAF
+1457 
-1468 DSHLYGIV
+1468 
-1476 TLNPM
+1476 
-1481 TLTSEGM
+1481 
-1488 GIRFYSSDSSFE
+1488 
-1500 ALDIDTGEMVRFL
+1500 
-1513 TSATINI
+1513 
-1520 PALQSLTLIDP
+1520 
-1531 VTLTPTTYTGPTTV
+1531 
-1545 TISAGTTS
+1545 
-1553 IIGAISNPS
+1553 
-1562 GITFTVPGVLAIL
+1562 
-1575 NGDASASL
+1575 
-1583 PANQLIFV
+1583 
-1591 QSFVVPLQDMSND
+1591 SFVVPLTDMMVD
-1604 DRELDDSLFG
+1604 DRHLDDYLFG

-1654 VTLIRYNGGP
+1654 VTLIRYNGP
-1664 ITRGSGSNPDQFQS
+1664 NVVRSGTSGLPDQIIG
-1678 NLAWSYS
+1678 NLDWSYG
-1685 QWAGAETGYA
+1685 QWAGADKGYA

-1706 GVTVTFDNR
+1706 GVTVTFEGVV
-1715 PVYDEPYEIEKLTET
+1715 VYQDEFQIEKLVETEIQ
-1730 VIKTL
+1730 VL
-1735 VTQVYKLKLVV
+1735 VTDVFKLKLVV
-1746 IDCTGTTV
+1746 VDCEGTS
-1754 PEAWLKYVEPGG
+1754 LSEPYLNYTAPNG
-1766 RTVTTRIGP
+1766 RNIVTRIGP
-1775 HGDLDF
+1775 HGELDI
-1781 GLIGGGEI
+1781 IGGGQYVI
-1789 TVKAIWWK
+1789 RAIWWK
-1797 GVWIGFDKATIGST
+1797 GVWTAFDKAMVGST
-1811 ELPVAADGSVTI
+1811 EIPVDRDGSVTI
-1823 TIDRNIDSP
+1823 TLDRNFDSP
-1832 VVLRAVIT
+1832 ITLRAVIN

-1856 RLNITLTWV
+1856 RLNITLAWV

-1871 NKKIYFLETM
+1871 GKRIYFVETM

-1887 NTDPFNTTVVFSQL
+1887 NDDPFNTTVIVSQFFSYEIDHFFGQ
-1901 LKYNITHL
+1901 
-1909 FKVEERPGSLKTYE
+1909 VSRSAGLKTYGD
-1923 KVEYIFSKMPPT
+1923 VRYIFYKMPST
-1935 LYNITVTT
+1935 YYNITVTT
-1943 VPDGDPDKR
+1943 VTDQRYDPETE
-1952 QTPGSA
+1952 QTPGNS
-1958 KWPGRTDA
+1958 KWPGRT
-1966 VVDYEIKID
+1966 VPVDYEIKID
-1975 WTSHDKAPTIR
+1975 WTGHNSPPKVR
-1986 KTPAGQVNDRVVLR
+1986 KGPADEVNDRVVLR
-2000 VYMTWNGQPVTD
+2000 VYMTWGGQPVTD

-2017 IGNATLYT
+2017 IGTATLYT
-2025 TCGPVKIDL
+2025 TCGPVNIDL

-2050 DYLREARRIGNAT
+2050 DYLRDARRIGNAT
-2063 YHIVNDNGQLMEQYV
+2063 YHIVNDNGVNMEQYIPSEGV
-2078 PEERIFTSDITS
+2078 FSSSFTSK
-2090 RWTEDTLLTTW
+2090 WTEDTLLTTW
-2101 LKAASQPS
+2101 LKADSQHS
-2109 SIIWWN
+2109 SNIWWN

-2122 LVFLSYVYPLQFT
+2122 LFFLSYVYPLQFT
-2135 RGEQPWAKFYDKVG
+2135 RGEEPWARFYNKVG
-2149 LTGTGWNTTVRKE
+2149 LTGTGWETTERKE
-2162 ADDPL
+2162 ANDPT
-2167 AYLVDR
+2167 AFVVDE
-2173 FFNITAYRVNYTD
+2173 FFNVTTGPND
-2186 PAHDIVRMHNQNG
+2186 NG
-2199 TWWSHNF
+2199 KWPTHNF

-2233 VPYQPYSLVI
+2233 VPWKPYSLVI

-2251 SVSQKG
+2251 PVSQKG
-2257 VLAVPIPVGFITLN
+2257 VLTVPIPVGFITLN

-2298 IPPSVV
+2298 IPPSEV
-2304 CPPESLIERVAKLSA
+2304 CPPEPLIERVAKLSA
-2319 LIIQTVSNWDNGID
+2319 LIIQTVSNWYNGID
-2333 QDDRNDPTLQPE
+2333 QADRNDPANQPE

-2355 ALAIIAYLAPDNVID
+2355 ALAIIGYLAPDNVID
-2370 EDGDAEQLELLID
+2370 EDGDAVQLEMLIY
-2383 EYTSLSHPWGKED
+2383 EYTSGSYPWSNYD
-2396 LDDLIMLVKAALAD
+2396 LDNLIMLVKAALAD

-2424 LIDNEVLPI
+2424 LIHEEVLEI
-2433 VGVDNDGDG
+2433 VEEDNDSD
-2442 EDDDVELLEMLA
+2442 EVDDDVELLEMLE

-2460 PELVA
+2460 PEEFAV
-2465 FVERFAGYKYKTGRD
+2465 VERFAGYKYKTGRD

-2490 EAMENYLDAPVKNYT
+2490 EAMENFLDAPVKNYT

-2541 VLAISADKDRP
+2541 VLAISANKDRP

-2617 TDYDLVFDT
+2617 SDYDLVFDS
-2626 ATSRWVYRD
+2626 AVGRWVYKE

-2643 YPSYANGSRLHGW
+2643 YPSNADGSMLAGW
-2656 PYQPEP
+2656 PYQPKP
-2662 TGYRRALNFTQNVR
+2662 TGYYRALTYTEDVR

-2682 VWSDQLPIDPSL
+2682 VWSDQLPIDVASPKL
-2694 PQYGRGAWSAAAPSP
+2694 GAGAWSRAAPAAA
-2709 ATGYNYELVWTRLST
+2709 AGDHYELVWTRLST

-2849 SICLA
+2849 SVCLA

-2868 PSTVIWGGSTL
+2868 PATVIWGGSTL

-3037 VFYLGHGPD
+3037 VFYLGQGPD

-3085 TVEAGPW
+3085 TGEAGPW
-3092 PNGPGWRGEICR
+3092 PDGPGWRGEICR
-3104 QAGDGVYNYV
+3104 QAGDGVYNYD
-3114 RATLEALASCPPS
+3114 RAILEALASCPPS

-3151 QRPADPYY
+3151 QRPADPYF

-3174 TGQGAIFDAK
+3174 KGQGAIFDAK

-3257 DDVQLRPDQIFTL
+3257 DDIQLRPDQIFTL

-3329 AGAAIKF
+3329 AGAAIKV

-3432 VFAKV
+3432 VFTKL

>member
-25 FIAPAVGQPTYSAWL
+25 FIAPAVGDQNYSAWL
-40 KIVTD
+40 KIVTE
-45 SWDGSGPLTPV
+45 SWDGTGADTPV
-56 FPAAPG
+56 FPDGPG
-62 FPDRYNATNVCV
+62 FADRYNATNVCV
-74 ELYKFKN
+74 ELYRFKN

-93 EGPIRA
+93 EGPIKA
-99 GSPNGTGFIRVSWPT
+99 GSPNGTGFIRVSWPAG
-114 SWENVT
+114 WDNVT
-120 IVVKAKSYQGD
+120 IIVKAKSYQGD

-141 IIVYWLTINPTDSF
+141 IIVYWLTINATDSF
-155 RNKFGITF
+155 VNKFGGNGGTDDF
-163 ANSTI
+163 FTI
-168 GDDGIEVDAS
+168 NDDGSFTDWFDLIEMIWNDLGPQPLNS
-178 TGAYFDWDV
+178 
-187 DAPFGAG
+187 G
-194 PVDVVAPKNPAT
+194 PVDVIADVGDVSPADFADMFGSPAT
-206 WGVDF
+206 
-211 EKDHNDPR
+211 
-219 RAWVA
+219 AWVA

-231 LFHEHTWYG
+231 LFLEHTWYG

-255 DHTPANSERSLLQA
+255 DHTPANSERSLIQA
-269 AITGSDGQ
+269 AITGPDGQ

-331 GESNIRAPHLNAT
+331 GESNIGAPHLNAT

-367 VGDEF
+367 AGDEF
-372 ELDPATGKTRPLFGA
+372 ELDPATGKVRPLFGA
-387 YPSVQDPS
+387 YPSVQDPL

-412 AGPLSLALNHTVD
+412 AGPLSLALNHTVP
-425 LSIPGFQVL
+425 LGAPGFAT
-434 GLEWDNTLTTVEN
+434 WDESDDTVTDPTVELVVPN

-510 CTANPHKWPG
+510 CTATPHKWPG
-520 YRSEFRNFARFPN
+520 YRSEFSKFARFPN

-543 NVSKFFDPRDDNSP
+543 NVSKFFDPRDDVSP
-557 VWRPGGYFERA
+557 AWRPGGYFERA

-574 GPYVNAGRNWS
+574 GPYINAGRNWS

-593 MKTRTLDDDP
+593 MKTRTLADDP
-603 NYDGFDVQ
+603 NYNGFDVQ

-647 NDGLFGGW
+647 NDELFGGW

-666 LWLQIHEAETVVI
+666 LWIQIHEAES
-679 DHILGTD
+679 
-686 TISDPNPTKLEIMG
+686 ISGAITATNPNPTMLEIMG
-700 SYNLALSAFD
+700 PFTFTISNFNP
-710 STTGRFTVTITPF
+710 TTGTYDITITAD
-723 GIVAVNNATDGVGD
+723 GTLVVNNATDPETV
-737 VDYWLD
+737 VDWTLTED
-743 FGGSIVIENAL
+743 ETITIEGTLASI
-754 VSFKKHDVMS
+754 KKHDITT
-764 MALAFEAGQ
+764 LIAFFAGQ
-773 GQADRGVDGNDD
+773 GQADLGADGRDD
-785 YTTVDFVEVSGG
+785 YTTLSLVVISGG
-797 PYELEF
+797 PFELEI

-809 TGTVRVLVTGHDL
+809 SGTIRVLATGHSLDFED
-822 NICILPNNL
+822 NVFGPVV
-831 NTCPNISDFTGAI
+831 SDYSGAI
-844 LFKGPPRAIS
+844 LLKGPLAGLVFTEREQIVFDEEEPLLQGG
-854 VVSYTNNDPS
+854 VL
-864 GSVSG
+864 
-869 SYTTTSA
+869 
-876 TNPYSFNFNVDF
+876 SFGPIVKAMLTDADF
-888 GTPITSGPV
+888 GSTHTINLVTIFDEIDIPFTTIEGEDV
-897 NFEIMSIPG
+897 FE
-906 DLGVSPFN
+906 GVLVET
-914 HPISIAGTDDIDND
+914 PISI
-928 GNADDSVTVVGVL
+928 S
-941 NLNFDPTE
+941 
-949 LHYAWRTGVAGA
+949 
-961 GAFDV
+961 
-966 VGGAAAV
+966 
-973 LVDIDSD
+973 
-980 GTVDATIPCTTFSLG
+980 
-995 SANVDVYH
+995 
-1003 DPDTG
+1003 
-1008 LVTIVSGT
+1008 
-1016 ITTTCTATGVD
+1016 
-1027 VDGDGSNDDAVTIT
+1027 
-1041 VDIGF
+1041 
-1046 SLVYDTGLGGGWPPS
+1046 
-1061 TLTFVSGSIS
+1061 
-1071 STQSLQIDIDGDGS
+1071 
-1085 VDFTFTNNVNVPGPG
+1085 
-1100 TISVTSV
+1100 
-1107 GLVDRY
+1107 
-1113 ENTVNTLSCT
+1113 
-1123 LTGDIPLSG
+1123 
-1132 IGTGTADCTGTVTFE
+1132 
-1147 IDIYDDATIDV
+1147 
-1158 TVFSA
+1158 
-1163 ALLSGT
+1163 
-1169 APLTITS
+1169 
-1176 FGGIVTITGIVTM
+1176 
-1189 TTGSLTGDFD
+1189 
-1199 NSGPIPPPGTLDAA
+1199 
-1213 QVVKTIDINI
+1213 
-1223 VGTLDTSVSPPE
+1223 
-1235 LDVISGGLM
+1235 
-1244 LVPTSADLIDINSDS
+1244 
-1259 QFNIIVPEVAN
+1259 
-1270 VDLTGQSI
+1270 
-1278 PLTVNEVVP
+1278 
-1287 GIITGGTVT
+1287 
-1296 SNSLQF
+1296 
-1302 FVAGVEQVFSSGTLT
+1302 
-1317 ITANT
+1317 
-1322 QAGSEPVSTATI
+1322 
-1334 TVQFQALGSIS
+1334 
-1345 HDGDN
+1345 
-1350 RYEAT
+1350 
-1355 GTAFVFGTDV
+1355 
-1365 SLPGG
+1365 
-1370 PSTIFASGTI
+1370 
-1380 ELHCVNVGEPSIT
+1380 
-1393 CSATVNFDGFSG
+1393 
-1405 SGLPVSGTLVI
+1405 
-1416 NFFNSFRTF
+1416 
-1425 STTGFFEF
+1425 
-1433 TEFESLNAFPLFL
+1433 
-1446 RGGVSSVGPIA
+1446 
-1457 KAKLEFANFAF
+1457 
-1468 DSHLYGIV
+1468 
-1476 TLNPM
+1476 
-1481 TLTSEGM
+1481 
-1488 GIRFYSSDSSFE
+1488 
-1500 ALDIDTGEMVRFL
+1500 
-1513 TSATINI
+1513 
-1520 PALQSLTLIDP
+1520 
-1531 VTLTPTTYTGPTTV
+1531 
-1545 TISAGTTS
+1545 
-1553 IIGAISNPS
+1553 
-1562 GITFTVPGVLAIL
+1562 
-1575 NGDASASL
+1575 
-1583 PANQLIFV
+1583 
-1591 QSFVVPLQDMSND
+1591 SFVVPLTDMMVD
-1604 DRELDDSLFG
+1604 DRHFDDYLFG

-1664 ITRGSGSNPDQFQS
+1664 ITRSSGTNPDQFQS
-1678 NLAWSYS
+1678 NLAWSYG
-1685 QWAGAETGYA
+1685 QWAGADKGYA

-1706 GVTVTFDNR
+1706 GVTVTYDGVV
-1715 PVYDEPYEIEKLTET
+1715 VYEDAYQIEKLVETEIQ
-1730 VIKTL
+1730 VL
-1735 VTQVYKLKLVV
+1735 VTDVFKLKLVV
-1746 IDCTGTTV
+1746 VDCEGTS
-1754 PEAWLKYVEPGG
+1754 LSEPYLNYTAPNG
-1766 RTVTTRIGP
+1766 RNIVTRIGP
-1775 HGDLDF
+1775 HGELDI
-1781 GLIGGGEI
+1781 IGGGQYVI
-1789 TVKAIWWK
+1789 RAIWWK
-1797 GVWIGFDKATIGST
+1797 GVWTAFDKAMVGST
-1811 ELPVAADGSVTI
+1811 EIPVGRDGSVTI
-1823 TIDRNIDSP
+1823 TLDRNFDSP
-1832 VVLRAVIT
+1832 ITLRAVIN

-1856 RLNITLTWV
+1856 RLNITLAWV

-1871 NKKIYFLETM
+1871 GKRIYFVETM

-1887 NTDPFNTTVVFSQL
+1887 NDDPFNTTVIVSQFFSYEIDHFFGQ
-1901 LKYNITHL
+1901 
-1909 FKVEERPGSLKTYE
+1909 VSRSAGLKTYGD
-1923 KVEYIFSKMPPT
+1923 VRYIFYKMPST
-1935 LYNITVTT
+1935 YYNITVTT
-1943 VPDGDPDKR
+1943 VTDQRYDPETE
-1952 QTPGSA
+1952 QTPGNS

-1966 VVDYEIKID
+1966 EVDYEIKID
-1975 WTSHDKAPTIR
+1975 WTGHTSPPKVR
-1986 KTPAGQVNDRVVLR
+1986 KGPAADVNDRVVLR
-2000 VYMTWNGQPVTD
+2000 VYMTWGGQPVTD

-2017 IGNATLYT
+2017 IGTATLYT
-2025 TCGPVKIDL
+2025 TCGPVNIDL

-2063 YHIVNDNGQLMEQYV
+2063 YHIVNDNGVNMEQYIPSEGV
-2078 PEERIFTSDITS
+2078 FSSSFTSK
-2090 RWTEDTLLTTW
+2090 WTEDTLLTTW
-2101 LKAASQPS
+2101 LKADSQHS
-2109 SIIWWN
+2109 SNIWWN

-2122 LVFLSYVYPLQFT
+2122 LFFLSYVYPLQFT
-2135 RGEQPWAKFYDKVG
+2135 RGEEPWARFYNKVG
-2149 LTGTGWNTTVRKE
+2149 LTGTGWETTERKE
-2162 ADDPL
+2162 ANDPT
-2167 AYLVDR
+2167 AFVVDE
-2173 FFNITAYRVNYTD
+2173 FFNVTTGPND
-2186 PAHDIVRMHNQNG
+2186 NG
-2199 TWWSHNF
+2199 KWPTHNF

-2212 GLWNQQKWRWEY
+2212 GLWNQQKWRWER
-2224 AVSKRLVPE
+2224 AVSKGLVPE
-2233 VPYQPYSLVI
+2233 VPWKPYSLVI

-2251 SVSQKG
+2251 PVSQKG
-2257 VLAVPIPVGFITLN
+2257 VLTVPIPVGFITLN

-2298 IPPSVV
+2298 IPPSEV
-2304 CPPESLIERVAKLSA
+2304 CPPEPLIERVAKLSA
-2319 LIIQTVSNWDNGID
+2319 LIIQTVSNWYNGID
-2333 QDDRNDPTLQPE
+2333 QADRNDPANQPE

-2355 ALAIIAYLAPDNVID
+2355 ALAIIGYLAPDNVID
-2370 EDGDAEQLELLID
+2370 EDGDAVQLEMLIY
-2383 EYTSLSHPWGKED
+2383 EYTSGSYPWSNYD
-2396 LDDLIMLVKAALAD
+2396 LDNLIMLVKAALAD

-2424 LIDNEVLPI
+2424 LIDEEVWDI
-2433 VGVDNDGDG
+2433 VGEDYD
-2442 EDDDVELLEMLA
+2442 EDDVDDDEELLEMLE

-2460 PELVA
+2460 PELFAVA
-2465 FVERFAGYKYKTGRD
+2465 ERFAGYKYKTGRD
-2480 GNLTLLFPTQ
+2480 GNLTLLYPTQ
-2490 EAMENYLDAPVKNYT
+2490 EAMENFLGAPVKNYT

-2541 VLAISADKDRP
+2541 VLAISANKDRP

-2617 TDYDLVFDT
+2617 SDYDLVFDEDLGK
-2626 ATSRWVYRD
+2626 WVYD
-2635 VTRSWDIP
+2635 EVTRSWDIP
-2643 YPSYANGSRLHGW
+2643 YPSNADGSMLAGW
-2656 PYQPEP
+2656 PYQPRP
-2662 TGYRRALNFTQNVR
+2662 TGYYRALTYTEDVR

-2682 VWSDQLPIDPSL
+2682 VWSDQLPIDVASPKL
-2694 PQYGRGAWSAAAPSP
+2694 GAGAWSRAAPAAA
-2709 ATGYNYELVWTRLST
+2709 AGDHYELVWTRLST

-2762 GYALTRTSTSD
+2762 GYALTRTWTSD

-2849 SICLA
+2849 SVCLA

-2868 PSTVIWGGSTL
+2868 PATVIWGGSTL

-2943 MGYGVPY
+2943 MGYGIPY

-3037 VFYLGHGPD
+3037 VFYLGQGPD

-3085 TVEAGPW
+3085 TGEAGPW
-3092 PNGPGWRGEICR
+3092 PDGPGWRGEICR
-3104 QAGDGVYNYV
+3104 QAGDGVYNYD
-3114 RATLEALASCPPS
+3114 RAILEALASCPPS

-3151 QRPADPYY
+3151 QRPADPYF

-3174 TGQGAIFDAK
+3174 KGQGAIFDAK

-3257 DDVQLRPDQIFTL
+3257 DDIQLRPDQIFTL

-3315 DISVKVV
+3315 DISVQVV

-3417 GTTIARAATDASGTA
+3417 GTPIATAATDASGTA
-3432 VFAKV
+3432 VFTKL

>member
-25 FIAPAVGQPTYSAWL
+25 FIAPAVGQTNYSAWL
-40 KIVTD
+40 KIVTE
-45 SWDGSGPLTPV
+45 SWDGKGTDTPV
-56 FPAAPG
+56 FPDGPG
-62 FPDRYNATNVCV
+62 FADRYNATNVCV
-74 ELYKFKN
+74 ELYRFKN

-93 EGPIRA
+93 EGPIKA
-99 GSPNGTGFIRVSWPT
+99 GSPNGTGFIRVSWPAG
-114 SWENVT
+114 WDNVT
-120 IVVKAKSYQGD
+120 IIVKAKSYQGD

-141 IIVYWLTINPTDSF
+141 IIVYWLTINATDSF
-155 RNKFGITF
+155 VTKFGGTGGVDEF
-163 ANSTI
+163 FTI
-168 GDDGIEVDAS
+168 NDDGSFTVWNDLDDMI
-178 TGAYFDWDV
+178 GNN
-187 DAPFGAG
+187 FGPPEPLNSG
-194 PVDVVAPKNPAT
+194 PVDVIADVGDISPA
-206 WGVDF
+206 DF
-211 EKDHNDPR
+211 ADRFGSPST
-219 RAWVA
+219 AWVA

-331 GESNIRAPHLNAT
+331 GESNIGAPHLNAT

-367 VGDEF
+367 AGDEF
-372 ELDPATGKTRPLFGA
+372 ESDPATGKTRPLFGA
-387 YPSVQDPS
+387 YPSVQDPL

-425 LSIPGFQVL
+425 LNIPGFQVL
-434 GLEWDNTLTTVEN
+434 GLEWDNTPTLVED

-510 CTANPHKWPG
+510 CTATPHKWPG
-520 YRSEFRNFARFPN
+520 YRSEFSKFARFPN

-543 NVSKFFDPRDDNSP
+543 NVSKFFDPRDDVSP
-557 VWRPGGYFERA
+557 AWRPGGYFERA

-593 MKTRTLDDDP
+593 MKTRTLTDDP

-647 NDGLFGGW
+647 NDELFGGW

-666 LWLQIHEAETVVI
+666 LWIQIHSAASVDI
-679 DHILGTD
+679 AGD
-686 TISDPNPTKLEIMG
+686 TITDPNPTMLEIMG
-700 SYNLALSAFD
+700 PFTFTITGFNP
-710 STTGRFTVTITPF
+710 TTGTYDITITAT
-723 GIVAVNNATDGVGD
+723 GTVVVNNATDPETV
-737 VDYWLD
+737 VDWTLTED
-743 FGGSIVIENAL
+743 DTITIEDTLASI
-754 VSFKKHDVMS
+754 KKHDITTLV
-764 MALAFEAGQ
+764 ADFLFQ
-773 GQADRGVDGNDD
+773 GQADLGADGRDD
-785 YTTVDFVEVSGG
+785 YTTLSAVFIYGG
-797 PYELEF
+797 PFELEI

-809 TGTVRVLVTGHDL
+809 SGTIRVLATGHSL
-822 NICILPNNL
+822 NFVDFELGPVA
-831 NTCPNISDFTGAI
+831 SDYSGAI
-844 LFKGPPRAIS
+844 LLKGPLAGLVFTELEEIS
-854 VVSYTNNDPS
+854 GLPETLQGGVLGFGPIVKAMLTD
-864 GSVSG
+864 
-869 SYTTTSA
+869 A
-876 TNPYSFNFNVDF
+876 DF
-888 GTPITSGPV
+888 GST
-897 NFEIMSIPG
+897 
-906 DLGVSPFN
+906 
-914 HPISIAGTDDIDND
+914 H
-928 GNADDSVTVVGVL
+928 
-941 NLNFDPTE
+941 
-949 LHYAWRTGVAGA
+949 
-961 GAFDV
+961 
-966 VGGAAAV
+966 
-973 LVDIDSD
+973 
-980 GTVDATIPCTTFSLG
+980 TI
-995 SANVDVYH
+995 
-1003 DPDTG
+1003 G
-1008 LVTIVSGT
+1008 LVTIF
-1016 ITTTCTATGVD
+1016 D
-1027 VDGDGSNDDAVTIT
+1027 
-1041 VDIGF
+1041 
-1046 SLVYDTGLGGGWPPS
+1046 
-1061 TLTFVSGSIS
+1061 
-1071 STQSLQIDIDGDGS
+1071 
-1085 VDFTFTNNVNVPGPG
+1085 
-1100 TISVTSV
+1100 
-1107 GLVDRY
+1107 
-1113 ENTVNTLSCT
+1113 
-1123 LTGDIPLSG
+1123 
-1132 IGTGTADCTGTVTFE
+1132 E
-1147 IDIYDDATIDV
+1147 IDIPFTTI
-1158 TVFSA
+1158 
-1163 ALLSGT
+1163 
-1169 APLTITS
+1169 
-1176 FGGIVTITGIVTM
+1176 GG
-1189 TTGSLTGDFD
+1189 
-1199 NSGPIPPPGTLDAA
+1199 PGAFEGV
-1213 QVVKTIDINI
+1213 QVETDI
-1223 VGTLDTSVSPPE
+1223 
-1235 LDVISGGLM
+1235 
-1244 LVPTSADLIDINSDS
+1244 
-1259 QFNIIVPEVAN
+1259 
-1270 VDLTGQSI
+1270 
-1278 PLTVNEVVP
+1278 
-1287 GIITGGTVT
+1287 
-1296 SNSLQF
+1296 
-1302 FVAGVEQVFSSGTLT
+1302 
-1317 ITANT
+1317 
-1322 QAGSEPVSTATI
+1322 
-1334 TVQFQALGSIS
+1334 SIS
-1345 HDGDN
+1345 
-1350 RYEAT
+1350 
-1355 GTAFVFGTDV
+1355 
-1365 SLPGG
+1365 
-1370 PSTIFASGTI
+1370 
-1380 ELHCVNVGEPSIT
+1380 
-1393 CSATVNFDGFSG
+1393 
-1405 SGLPVSGTLVI
+1405 
-1416 NFFNSFRTF
+1416 
-1425 STTGFFEF
+1425 
-1433 TEFESLNAFPLFL
+1433 
-1446 RGGVSSVGPIA
+1446 
-1457 KAKLEFANFAF
+1457 
-1468 DSHLYGIV
+1468 
-1476 TLNPM
+1476 
-1481 TLTSEGM
+1481 
-1488 GIRFYSSDSSFE
+1488 
-1500 ALDIDTGEMVRFL
+1500 
-1513 TSATINI
+1513 
-1520 PALQSLTLIDP
+1520 
-1531 VTLTPTTYTGPTTV
+1531 
-1545 TISAGTTS
+1545 
-1553 IIGAISNPS
+1553 
-1562 GITFTVPGVLAIL
+1562 
-1575 NGDASASL
+1575 
-1583 PANQLIFV
+1583 
-1591 QSFVVPLQDMSND
+1591 SFVVPLTDMMVD
-1604 DRELDDSLFG
+1604 DRHFDDFLFG

-1654 VTLIRYNGGP
+1654 VTLIRYNGP
-1664 ITRGSGSNPDQFQS
+1664 NVVRSGTSGLPDQIIG
-1678 NLAWSYS
+1678 NLDWSYG
-1685 QWAGAETGYA
+1685 QWAGADKGYA

-1706 GVTVTFDNR
+1706 GVTVTFEGIV
-1715 PVYDEPYEIEKLTET
+1715 VYQDEFQIEKLVETEIQ
-1730 VIKTL
+1730 VL
-1735 VTQVYKLKLVV
+1735 VTDVFKLKLVV
-1746 IDCTGTTV
+1746 VDCEGTS
-1754 PEAWLKYVEPGG
+1754 LSEPYLNYTAPNG
-1766 RTVTTRIGP
+1766 RNIVTRIGP
-1775 HGDLDF
+1775 HGELDI
-1781 GLIGGGEI
+1781 IGGGQYVI
-1789 TVKAIWWK
+1789 RAIWWK
-1797 GVWIGFDKATIGST
+1797 GVWTTFDKAMVGST
-1811 ELPVAADGSVTI
+1811 EIPVGPDGSVTI
-1823 TIDRNIDSP
+1823 TLDRNFDSP
-1832 VVLRAVIT
+1832 ITLRAVIN

-1856 RLNITLTWV
+1856 RLNITLAWV

-1871 NKKIYFLETM
+1871 GKRIYFVETM

-1887 NTDPFNTTVVFSQL
+1887 NPDPFNTTVTVSQFFSYEIDHFFGQ
-1901 LKYNITHL
+1901 
-1909 FKVEERPGSLKTYE
+1909 VSRSAGLKTYGD
-1923 KVEYIFSKMPPT
+1923 VRYIFYKMPST
-1935 LYNITVTT
+1935 YYNITVTT
-1943 VPDGDPDKR
+1943 VTDQRYDPETE
-1952 QTPGSA
+1952 QTPGNS
-1958 KWPGRTDA
+1958 KWPGRT
-1966 VVDYEIKID
+1966 VPVDYEIKID
-1975 WTSHDKAPTIR
+1975 WTGHTSPPKVR
-1986 KTPAGQVNDRVVLR
+1986 KGPADEVNDRVVLR
-2000 VYMTWNGQPVTD
+2000 VYMTWGGQPVTD

-2017 IGNATLYT
+2017 IGTATLYT
-2025 TCGPVKIDL
+2025 TCGPVNIDL

-2063 YHIVNDNGQLMEQYV
+2063 YHIVNDNGVNMEQYIPSEGV
-2078 PEERIFTSDITS
+2078 FSSSFTSK
-2090 RWTEDTLLTTW
+2090 WTEDTLLTTW
-2101 LKAASQPS
+2101 LKADSQHS
-2109 SIIWWN
+2109 SNIWWN

-2122 LVFLSYVYPLQFT
+2122 LFFLSYVYPLQFT
-2135 RGEQPWAKFYDKVG
+2135 RGEEPWARFYNKVG
-2149 LTGTGWNTTVRKE
+2149 LTGTGWETTERKE
-2162 ADDPL
+2162 ANDPT
-2167 AYLVDR
+2167 AFVVDE
-2173 FFNITAYRVNYTD
+2173 FFNVTTGPND
-2186 PAHDIVRMHNQNG
+2186 NG
-2199 TWWSHNF
+2199 KWPTHNF

-2233 VPYQPYSLVI
+2233 VPWKPYSLVI

-2251 SVSQKG
+2251 PVSQKG
-2257 VLAVPIPVGFITLN
+2257 VLTVPIPVGFITLN

-2298 IPPSVV
+2298 IPPSEI
-2304 CPPESLIERVAKLSA
+2304 CPPEPLIERVAKLSA
-2319 LIIQTVSNWDNGID
+2319 LIIQTVSNWANGID
-2333 QDDRNDPTLQPE
+2333 QADRNDPANQPD

-2355 ALAIIAYLAPDNVID
+2355 ALAIIGYLAPDNVID
-2370 EDGDAEQLELLID
+2370 EEGDAEQLELLIE
-2383 EYTSLSHPWGKED
+2383 EYTVFNIWDSED

-2415 ESEKNDIIV
+2415 DSEKDDIIV
-2424 LIDNEVLPI
+2424 LIDDVVWDI
-2433 VGVDNDGDG
+2433 VGDDNDEDDV
-2442 EDDDVELLEMLA
+2442 DDDVELLEMLE

-2460 PELVA
+2460 PEVFA
-2465 FVERFAGYKYKTGRD
+2465 VVERFAGYKYKTGRD

-2490 EAMENYLDAPVKNYT
+2490 EAMENFLDAPVKNYT

-2541 VLAISADKDRP
+2541 VLAISANKDRP

-2617 TDYDLVFDT
+2617 SDYDLVFDS
-2626 ATSRWVYRD
+2626 AVGRWVYKE

-2643 YPSYANGSRLHGW
+2643 YPSNADGSILAGW
-2656 PYQPEP
+2656 PYQPKP
-2662 TGYRRALNFTQNVR
+2662 TGYYRALTYTEDVR

-2682 VWSDQLPIDPSL
+2682 VWSDQLPIDVASPKL
-2694 PQYGRGAWSAAAPSP
+2694 GAGAWSRAAPAAA
-2709 ATGYNYELVWTRLST
+2709 AGDHYELVWTRLST

-2762 GYALTRTSTSD
+2762 GYALTRTWTSD

-2849 SICLA
+2849 SVCLA

-2868 PSTVIWGGSTL
+2868 PATVIWGGSTL

-2943 MGYGVPY
+2943 MGYGIPY

-3015 AGPEGRV
+3015 AGPEGRI

-3037 VFYLGHGPD
+3037 VFYLGQGPD

-3085 TVEAGPW
+3085 TGEAGPW
-3092 PNGPGWRGEICR
+3092 PDGPGWRGEICR

-3151 QRPADPYY
+3151 QRPADPYF

-3174 TGQGAIFDAK
+3174 KGQGAIFDAK

-3257 DDVQLRPDQIFTL
+3257 DDIQLRPDQIFTL

-3329 AGAAIKF
+3329 AGAAIKV

-3432 VFAKV
+3432 VFTKL